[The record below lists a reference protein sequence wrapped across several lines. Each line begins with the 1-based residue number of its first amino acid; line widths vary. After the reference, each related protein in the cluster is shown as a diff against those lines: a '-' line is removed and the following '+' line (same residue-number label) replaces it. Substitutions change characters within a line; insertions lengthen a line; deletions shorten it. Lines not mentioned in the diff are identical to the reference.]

1 MILYSNLKSN
11 KLLCL
16 IKIIDDNS
24 ISILKKLKKLI
35 SLKIFLLFFLLN

>member
-11 KLLCL
+11 KLLSL

-24 ISILKKLKKLI
+24 ISILKIKEINLKM
-35 SLKIFLLFFLLN
+35 FLLFLLN